1 MHLLKILKIRFE
13 IFKPKKSDILLY
25 DTNMVS
31 EFSNFVNKKF
41 SILQARPFKINLFI
55 LINVFMRS
63 GFNNLKINYLVGYIN
78 SVNPKIIV
86 TFNDIDLN
94 FYKLNKYL
102 SPKIKMIAI
111 QHTLKIK
118 KN

>member
-55 LINVFMRS
+55 LINVFMKVD
-63 GFNNLKINYLVGYIN
+63 L
-78 SVNPKIIV
+78 II
-86 TFNDIDLN
+86 
-94 FYKLNKYL
+94 
-102 SPKIKMIAI
+102 
-111 QHTLKIK
+111 
-118 KN
+118 